1 MHGHGAMMSSV
12 IVRLGLGLSLLV
24 AAVAAPT
31 AAKPWSVSTTQA
43 DDPAWRGPAGV
54 PRDDRLPEATGD
66 VVAVKIA
73 GVELVDDP
81 QALDALE
88 ILLGSPD
95 AANIGGR
102 LPPGCRTAE
111 CAADV
116 IFGRGAGTRLLFI
129 LQRFGYNASPFAT
142 RAAQPWTAAQ
152 LDEIISIFETV
163 PRSLFDG
170 ARARARPLIL
180 VATPPATEAVIEL
193 GNGDDGIRLA
203 SIWSILERP
212 ARRGVLLHELAHN
225 LLTEMAGRSRSEA
238 MPASFLEWAAITAKG
253 ERISQYASRS
263 PAEDFAETFVAYLR
277 TPVDL
282 RAVSAERFEFM
293 RRQVFRDAPV
303 REAGARV
310 QLVDASTT
318 DGAPTTDAVSA
329 PLRSVF

>member
-1 MHGHGAMMSSV
+1 MHGRGAMMWSV
-12 IVRLGLGLSLLV
+12 IVRLGLALSLLV
-24 AAVAAPT
+24 AAVAAPS

-43 DDPAWRGPAGV
+43 DGPALQAVAGV
-54 PRDDRLPEATGD
+54 PRDDRLPAATAD
-66 VVAVKIA
+66 AVAVKIA

-88 ILLGSPD
+88 ILLGSTD
-95 AANIGGR
+95 AANIAGR
-102 LPPGCRTAE
+102 LPAGCRTAG

-116 IFGRGAGTRLLFI
+116 IFGRGVGTRLLFI

-170 ARARARPLIL
+170 ARARVRPLVLI
-180 VATPPATEAVIEL
+180 ATPPATEAVIEL

-203 SIWSILERP
+203 SIWSILGRP

-225 LLTEMAGRSRSEA
+225 LLTELAGSSRAEA
-238 MPASFLEWAAITAKG
+238 MPASFLEWTAIAAKG

-263 PAEDFAETFVAYLR
+263 AAEDFAEAFVAYLR
-277 TPVDL
+277 TPVHL
-282 RAVSAERFEFM
+282 KAVSAERFEFM

-303 REAGARV
+303 RKAGAQL
-310 QLVDASTT
+310 QLVDASTS
-318 DGAPTTDAVSA
+318 DGAPTTDVVSA